1 MTYKNFSKIIKN
13 KRILSGISQKDFSKK
28 LSVSNS
34 KYNKIENGSVE
45 PNFSELLLICKLL
58 KISLDK
64 IINESINDTILLY
77 D

>member
-13 KRILSGISQKDFSKK
+13 KRILAGISQKDFATI
-28 LSVSNS
+28 LYISNS
-34 KYNKIENGSVE
+34 RYNKIENGSVE
-45 PNFSELLLICKLL
+45 PNFCELLLICKHL

-64 IINESINDTILLY
+64 IINEYVNNTNLLY